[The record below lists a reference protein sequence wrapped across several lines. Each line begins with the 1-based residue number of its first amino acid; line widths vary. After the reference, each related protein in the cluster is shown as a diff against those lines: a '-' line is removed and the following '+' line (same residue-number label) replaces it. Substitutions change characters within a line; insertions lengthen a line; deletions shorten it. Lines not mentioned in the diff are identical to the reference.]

1 MPKTESASRPY
12 SRPTKSRAKSRKKL
26 KSRALSAY
34 DDNEIGEGSIYYGL
48 NEGGSF
54 ADSSAQKERE
64 LRALLDRID
73 SDRQGRGGKFK
84 GVK

>member
-12 SRPTKSRAKSRKKL
+12 NRPTKSRAKSRKNL
-26 KSRALSAY
+26 MSRASSAY
-34 DDNEIGEGSIYYGL
+34 DDGKIGEGSIYAGL
-48 NEGGSF
+48 YEGGSF

-64 LRALLDRID
+64 LRALLDVID
-73 SDRQGRGGKFK
+73 SDRQGRGGTFI